1 MTHEEDLLHK
11 RMKRLLKAAPEGTVK
26 FKNYKELC
34 EKLKLPMKTSDSKK
48 AQLKKL
54 KYFCNLDN
62 GDKYSLFF
70 TEVYSNP
77 DLNIIEEKFMVKSI
91 ETLLLLTFLKQE
103 ETPPSVILGT
113 FSLWKLF
120 GFINERYG
128 NAAEEKKFLEANN
141 ISPEQLNNFKA
152 RTRRKFEDIITPALN
167 QLERRAL
174 INYNSVK
181 IIRIDTG
188 DDIIEREAT
197 DAELSRILSYER
209 ASLLK
214 FECDDITEI
223 WNKSLEKEYYSYLN
237 NLIRNKE
244 KECGWIKI
252 SNGIKIITNNKKWLK
267 EGLDRNINEL
277 ELKYKVNKEILSIVQ
292 KNAEAKLLNYQ
303 SHVKKEFECFEKFG
317 NTFDSIKHRLPT
329 YEKHHT
335 VMDDNYIESQEALM
349 NYFIDMMPV
358 KIIF

>member
-103 ETPPSVILGT
+103 ETPPSVILDT

-181 IIRIDTG
+181 NEGTICTI
-188 DDIIEREAT
+188 
-197 DAELSRILSYER
+197 
-209 ASLLK
+209 SL
-214 FECDDITEI
+214 
-223 WNKSLEKEYYSYLN
+223 
-237 NLIRNKE
+237 
-244 KECGWIKI
+244 
-252 SNGIKIITNNKKWLK
+252 
-267 EGLDRNINEL
+267 
-277 ELKYKVNKEILSIVQ
+277 
-292 KNAEAKLLNYQ
+292 
-303 SHVKKEFECFEKFG
+303 
-317 NTFDSIKHRLPT
+317 P
-329 YEKHHT
+329 
-335 VMDDNYIESQEALM
+335 M
-349 NYFIDMMPV
+349 
-358 KIIF
+358 